1 MSKIGL
7 VIQREYTAKVRN
19 KTFILL
25 TFLTPLVIIAMIAIP
40 LWLSTFK
47 NSEVQK
53 IGIVDHTSLYK
64 DVLKDTKQYD
74 FIVLDNSN
82 VNLKNTDSD
91 SDSANRFDSYLIIDQ
106 PITKEN
112 NKITFVSDK
121 QINTDLRK
129 YVESN
134 LESYIYDKKLNE
146 SGVENIQ
153 EIITDSKISVEV
165 NTIKKT
171 AEGEEMQTSG
181 EFASAIG
188 MVITMV
194 IYMFIFF
201 YGAQVMNSVVEEKSN
216 RIVEILISSV
226 SPMDLMM
233 GKILAVALV
242 GLTQMMI
249 WIVMIGGAMAYFSLS
264 ATMFGSADATAVANP
279 DGSAEM
285 INEIMGI
292 MQSFDW
298 GLIISMFI
306 LYFIGGYL
314 IYSSLFAAVGA
325 AVDNQADTQQFML
338 PITLPIVFGLYA
350 AIYSVE
356 NPDGPLAFWCSLIP
370 LTSPIVMMVR
380 LPYDVPAWQIILSLV
395 ILYASFVGVVYI
407 ASRIYR
413 VGILMYGK
421 KTNYKDLLKWIK
433 Q

>member
-25 TFLTPLVIIAMIAIP
+25 TFLTPLIFIAMIAIP

-47 NSEVQK
+47 SSDVQK

-64 DVLKDTKQYD
+64 DVLKNTAQYN
-74 FIVLDNSN
+74 FIVLDDSN
-82 VNLKNTDSD
+82 VNLKNTGSGADTT
-91 SDSANRFDSYLIIDQ
+91 NQFDSYLIIDK

-112 NKITFVSDK
+112 NKITFISDK

-134 LESYIYDKKLNE
+134 FESYVYDQRLNE
-146 SGVENIQ
+146 SGVDSIKQ
-153 EIITDSKISVEV
+153 IIADSKIPVEV
-165 NTIKKT
+165 NTVKRT

-188 MVITMV
+188 IAITMV

-249 WIVMIGGAMAYFSLS
+249 WIVMIGGAMTYFSLS
-264 ATMFGSADATAVANP
+264 ATMFGSADAVAANP
-279 DGSAEM
+279 EGSAEM
-285 INEIMGI
+285 IGEVMGI

-380 LPYDVPAWQIILSLV
+380 LPYDVPAWQIILSLA
-395 ILYASFVGVVYI
+395 ILYASFIGVVYI

-421 KTNYKDLLKWIK
+421 KTNYKDLLKWIR

>member
-7 VIQREYTAKVRN
+7 VIQREYTSKVRN
-19 KTFILL
+19 KTFLLL
-25 TFLTPLVIIAMIAIP
+25 TFLMPLFFIAMFAIP
-40 LWLSTFK
+40 FWLSTFK
-47 NSEVQK
+47 SSDVQQ
-53 IGIVDHTSLYK
+53 IGIIDHTSSYSQ
-64 DVLKDTKQYD
+64 VLKDTEKYK
-74 FIVLDNSN
+74 FIVLDNSVTDLN
-82 VNLKNTDSD
+82 VITSNGDTTSKYN
-91 SDSANRFDSYLIIDQ
+91 SYLIIDE
-106 PITKEN
+106 PITKDA
-112 NKITFVSDK
+112 NKLTFISEK
-121 QINTDLRK
+121 QIPTDLRK

-134 LESYIYDKKLNE
+134 FESYIYDQRLNS
-146 SGVENIQ
+146 SGVENIKD
-153 EIITDSKISVEV
+153 IIADSKIQIEV
-165 NTIKKT
+165 NTLKKN
-171 AEGEEMQTSG
+171 ADGEEIQTSG

-188 MVITMV
+188 MVITLV

-242 GLTQMMI
+242 GLTQMFIWMI
-249 WIVMIGGAMAYFSLS
+249 MIGGAMAYFGLAAS
-264 ATMFGSADATAVANP
+264 AFGGSPEAVASVPESN
-279 DGSAEM
+279 EM
-285 INEIMGI
+285 IAEVMG
-292 MQSFDW
+292 MLRGFNW
-298 GLIISMFI
+298 GLILSMFV

-338 PITLPIVFGLYA
+338 PITLPIIFGLYA
-350 AIYSVE
+350 GMYSVE
-356 NPDGPLAFWCSLIP
+356 NPDGPLAFWCSMIP

-380 LPYDVPAWQIILSLV
+380 LPYDVPVWEVILSLF
-395 ILYASFVGVVYI
+395 ILYGSFIGIVYM

-421 KTNYKDLLKWIK
+421 KPSYKDLWKWIK

>member
-25 TFLTPLVIIAMIAIP
+25 TFLTPLVIIAMMAIP

-47 NSEVQK
+47 SSDVQK

-64 DVLKDTKQYD
+64 DVLKDTKQYN
-74 FIVLDNSN
+74 FIILDNSN
-82 VNLKNTDSD
+82 VNLKNTTSETDT
-91 SDSANRFDSYLIIDQ
+91 AKRFDSYLVIDK

-112 NKITFVSDK
+112 NKITFISDK

-129 YVESN
+129 YVEN
-134 LESYIYDKKLNE
+134 NFESYIYDQQLNE
-146 SGVENIQ
+146 SGVENIK
-153 EIITDSKISVEV
+153 EIIADSKVAVEV

-188 MVITMV
+188 IVITMV

-249 WIVMIGGAMAYFSLS
+249 WIVMIGGTMAYFSLS
-264 ATMFGSADATAVANP
+264 ASIFGSTDAVAAP
-279 DGSAEM
+279 DESAAM
-285 INEIMGI
+285 IANVMDI

-298 GLIISMFI
+298 GLIISMFV

-338 PITLPIVFGLYA
+338 PIILPIVFGLYA

-380 LPYDVPAWQIILSLV
+380 LPYDVPTWQIILSLV

>member
-25 TFLTPLVIIAMIAIP
+25 TFLTPLIFIAMIAIP

-47 NSEVQK
+47 SSDVQK

-64 DVLKDTKQYD
+64 DVLKNTGQYN
-74 FIVLDNSN
+74 FIVLDDSN
-82 VNLKNTDSD
+82 VNLKNTGSETDTT
-91 SDSANRFDSYLIIDQ
+91 NRFDSYLIIDK

-112 NKITFVSDK
+112 NKITFISDK
-121 QINTDLRK
+121 QISTDLRK
-129 YVESN
+129 YVEN
-134 LESYIYDKKLNE
+134 NFESYVYDQRLNE
-146 SGVENIQ
+146 SGVDSIKQ
-153 EIITDSKISVEV
+153 IIANSKIPVEV
-165 NTIKKT
+165 STIKKT
-171 AEGEEMQTSG
+171 AEGEDMQTSG

-188 MVITMV
+188 IVITMV

-264 ATMFGSADATAVANP
+264 ATMFGSADATAIANP
-279 DGSAEM
+279 DSSAEM

-380 LPYDVPAWQIILSLV
+380 LPYDVPAWQIILSLA

-421 KTNYKDLLKWIK
+421 KTNYKDLLKWIR